1 LVFLLY
7 SAGTHANQKSCLL
20 EDGVMK
26 RTLSPNLQSDILL
39 SAEASLLN
47 YGVLNIPLLAE
58 QIRLRNERENVALED
73 IEQEILAVGTRLSAT
88 MEFDKSP
95 QGLWIEAADC

>member
-1 LVFLLY
+1 
-7 SAGTHANQKSCLL
+7 
-20 EDGVMK
+20 MK